1 MKYILASQSPRRR
14 ELLARTGLEFEV
26 IPSDVDEKIT
36 KEIPS
41 DVVMEL
47 AHQKAENVYGKI
59 TDLNDYTV
67 IGSDTIVVY
76 RDEILGKP
84 VDKQE
89 AYDMLSMLADRTH
102 QVYTGVSLIQKKNGE
117 KKTKTFF
124 VQTDVTLYPID
135 KEDLHRYVESKDPM
149 DKAGAYGIQ
158 GNFAIHVKEIKGDYN
173 NVVGLPIGI
182 VYQTT
187 AAGLLKST
195 EWTTI
200 EREVTLPESTS
211 TRYLYLYAYV
221 QGATVYV
228 KDVEV
233 LGQMSVYTEAQ
244 LKINSDSITQEV
256 KRAKGIEEELR
267 ASIKVNAD
275 NITSCVTK
283 GNVGSYITQYYNN
296 VIVAF
301 NNNSKYVQISAGE
314 IAVYD
319 NGVSA
324 SKKRAAF
331 DQNGNHFYRD
341 NYYVGKIGTNQW
353 TSNNAHKGLVFDL
366 EPQGKYMAWAQ
377 RATESASGYTTI
389 LCYSRANSIY
399 TNAGLNLGCN
409 MYGNGWILDNVDL
422 RNCSANG
429 YTTFTGTLPVVLEIH
444 KTDNNGG
451 IGWTYGNVYIKNGL
465 ITSIPQ

>member
-26 IPSDVDEKIT
+26 
-36 KEIPS
+36 IPS

-173 NVVGLPIGI
+173 NVVGLPIGR
-182 VYQTT
+182 VYQE
-187 AAGLLKST
+187 LKS
-195 EWTTI
+195 
-200 EREVTLPESTS
+200 L
-211 TRYLYLYAYV
+211 
-221 QGATVYV
+221 
-228 KDVEV
+228 
-233 LGQMSVYTEAQ
+233 
-244 LKINSDSITQEV
+244 
-256 KRAKGIEEELR
+256 
-267 ASIKVNAD
+267 
-275 NITSCVTK
+275 
-283 GNVGSYITQYYNN
+283 
-296 VIVAF
+296 
-301 NNNSKYVQISAGE
+301 
-314 IAVYD
+314 
-319 NGVSA
+319 
-324 SKKRAAF
+324 
-331 DQNGNHFYRD
+331 
-341 NYYVGKIGTNQW
+341 
-353 TSNNAHKGLVFDL
+353 
-366 EPQGKYMAWAQ
+366 
-377 RATESASGYTTI
+377 
-389 LCYSRANSIY
+389 
-399 TNAGLNLGCN
+399 
-409 MYGNGWILDNVDL
+409 
-422 RNCSANG
+422 
-429 YTTFTGTLPVVLEIH
+429 
-444 KTDNNGG
+444 
-451 IGWTYGNVYIKNGL
+451 
-465 ITSIPQ
+465 